1 MSRED
6 LELLTE
12 LAQLNKAMASL
23 ALRIMDGSATADE
36 QRDYAQRLIAAGRR
50 LCCRADEMECLVIDG
65 EIAEIAATLFPRQW
79 PDGVGVIGS

>member
-1 MSRED
+1 VSRED

-12 LAQLNKAMASL
+12 LAQLNNAMTSL
-23 ALRIMDGSATADE
+23 ALRIMDGSATVGE

-65 EIAEIAATLFPRQW
+65 EATEIAVTLFPRQW